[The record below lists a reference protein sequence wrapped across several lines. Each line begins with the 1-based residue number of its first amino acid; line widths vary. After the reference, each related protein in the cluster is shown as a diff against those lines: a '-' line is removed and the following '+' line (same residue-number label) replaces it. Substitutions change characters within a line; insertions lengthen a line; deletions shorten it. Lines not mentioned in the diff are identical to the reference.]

1 MNSDLHSESVQ
12 TCHGNW
18 MPDNNPQTRLI
29 MMGSAALTAG
39 FSLIGFETWPD
50 ATDEQLE
57 QLLIELQQRGDTA
70 LIFLEPELAN
80 CDCNILQDIQKQGG
94 HIVVTEIPPLD
105 APGDYRPQV
114 EDLVISVL
122 GKSALET
129 KQESS

>member
-1 MNSDLHSESVQ
+1 MRAKA
-12 TCHGNW
+12 
-18 MPDNNPQTRLI
+18 QTRLI

-50 ATDEQLE
+50 ATAEQLE
-57 QLLIELQQRGDTA
+57 QLLIELQQQGDTA

-80 CDCNILQDIQKQGG
+80 CECSILQDIQTQGG

-129 KQESS
+129 KQAS

>member
-1 MNSDLHSESVQ
+1 
-12 TCHGNW
+12 
-18 MPDNNPQTRLI
+18 MPDNQPQTRLI

-50 ATDEQLE
+50 ASHEQLE
-57 QLLIELQQRGDTA
+57 ELLIQLQQQGETA

-80 CDCNILQDIQKQGG
+80 CDCSILQDIQKQGG

-105 APGDYRPQV
+105 TPGDYRPQV

-122 GKSALET
+122 GKSALDM
-129 KQESS
+129 KQES